1 MDMLCYMWESV
12 ERGVMVMPNGQ
23 PCTKEDVVRIIGTDS
38 SGSTDWLNVL
48 IENKVCEVREDGAIY
63 SRRMVKDNLI
73 SEKRRLAGKKGG
85 ESTKAKVFIP
95 KAEAAL
101 PTPQQQPDE
110 VTDPPQL
117 TPEQQEKVEKAKK
130 YKYAEYVTLTRDE
143 YTKLCVEYTEESAK
157 EMIDMLNNYKG
168 AKGKKYKSDYFT
180 IRGWVKDKYY
190 ENLQKNGYRLKMQN
204 PEPSGST
211 EGTGFR
217 DTL

>member
-1 MDMLCYMWESV
+1 
-12 ERGVMVMPNGQ
+12 
-23 PCTKEDVVRIIGTDS
+23 
-38 SGSTDWLNVL
+38 
-48 IENKVCEVREDGAIY
+48 
-63 SRRMVKDNLI
+63 MVKDNLI